1 MLLKQSDIPPLVEM
15 AQKRPSNEVNI
26 LAKPAAMNE
35 R

>member
-1 MLLKQSDIPPLVEM
+1 MLLKQSAIPPLVEM
-15 AQKRPSNEVNI
+15 AQTRPSNEVKI